1 MTASRNI
8 KLLTNLQQGNMFGQ
22 SRLGTVKARSGLQKI
37 TTNSCHTVFGL
48 TLKEKHFNH
57 I

>member
-8 KLLTNLQQGNMFGQ
+8 KLLTNQQQGNMFGQ